1 MARPISLRAWL
12 FFACVATL
20 SADNVEYRRLFAMGA
35 RGEEPVVSNVTTL
48 KLQSGDTG
56 DTGWL
61 LQMEAT
67 FTRDPPIY
75 GYERRMR
82 VCAHTCT
89 HVGGAGCMASIRVF
103 TSHTRAHTHT
113 HTHARAHTHIH
124 TYRLFSQTYTRRE
137 GDESIDIGVLL
148 MEYKGLNPKR

>member
-75 GYERRMR
+75 GYERRVR
-82 VCAHTCT
+82 ACART
-89 HVGGAGCMASIRVF
+89 HQRGCAGCVYVWRSSVP
-103 TSHTRAHTHT
+103 SHQSAGGRAREHARAHTHT
-113 HTHARAHTHIH
+113 H
-124 TYRLFSQTYTRRE
+124 
-137 GDESIDIGVLL
+137 
-148 MEYKGLNPKR
+148 